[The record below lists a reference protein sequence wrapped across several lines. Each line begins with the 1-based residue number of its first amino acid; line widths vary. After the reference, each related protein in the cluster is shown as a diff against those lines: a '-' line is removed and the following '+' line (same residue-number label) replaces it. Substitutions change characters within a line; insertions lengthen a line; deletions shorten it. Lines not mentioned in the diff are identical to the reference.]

1 MTMVTVRIEY
11 MRALFLMDFY
21 PLSFL
26 LQCNAMQAAA
36 HTQRTTLPTLLLRSC
51 CPCMHAFRSASSPD
65 PRHMQCNA
73 GWPPRHLLRR
83 STSIFHAE
91 RGFAFHCWD
100 RGFLH
105 DLQTTAAASAR
116 GAGDGPGGHAM
127 HAACMKHD
135 GWTTGHKFNCGFFFR
150 CRDRI
155 NFFYCF
161 YSFSF
166 LFFLFV
172 RGKPHHVSSVRS
184 LSAATDY
191 LSSQHSTAPYR
202 TITT

>member
-91 RGFAFHCWD
+91 RERLRFPLLGS
-100 RGFLH
+100 RLP
-105 DLQTTAAASAR
+105 ASPPDDSSCI
-116 GAGDGPGGHAM
+116 GSGGGGPCHAM
-127 HAACMKHD
+127 HEA
-135 GWTTGHKFNCGFFFR
+135 
-150 CRDRI
+150 
-155 NFFYCF
+155 
-161 YSFSF
+161 
-166 LFFLFV
+166 
-172 RGKPHHVSSVRS
+172 
-184 LSAATDY
+184 
-191 LSSQHSTAPYR
+191 
-202 TITT
+202 